1 MNGLKESGVG
11 LILAS
16 ASPRRVALLQ
26 QMGVSC
32 QVFPCDIDES
42 IQKDELAKNYVIR
55 LAKQKAETCLELID
69 ESLKSLP
76 ILAADT
82 TVVYGGKFFNK
93 PESPEDAK
101 RIIKTL
107 SGNVH
112 HVHTAVA
119 LAFNGETNVM
129 LSSTA
134 VEFIS
139 LTPAQI
145 DYYVSM
151 GEHEGKAGAYGIQGL
166 ASTWIKRIDGSY
178 SGVMGLP
185 LYETATLLR
194 KIAYLKY

>member
-1 MNGLKESGVG
+1 MSVLKVNASD

-26 QMGVSC
+26 QIGVSC

-55 LAKQKAETCLELID
+55 LAKQKAEVCLERLD
-69 ESLKSLP
+69 DSLKSKP

-82 TVVYGGKFFNK
+82 TVVYAGKFFNK
-93 PESPEDAK
+93 PESLEEAK
-101 RIIKTL
+101 RILKTL

-139 LTPAQI
+139 ISPEQI
-145 DYYVSM
+145 DHYVSM

-166 ASTWIKRIDGSY
+166 AATWIKRIDGSY

-185 LYETATLLR
+185 LYETAALLR
-194 KIAYLKY
+194 KIAYIKY